1 MVAGDGAFFGL
12 ASLVDLIAQ
21 FSYIL
26 FLYAIYRLTKTLFAL
41 FQLTII

>member
-1 MVAGDGAFFGL
+1 MVAGDGTFFGS

-21 FSYIL
+21 FTYLS
-26 FLYAIYRLTKTLFAL
+26 FLYEVLFSS